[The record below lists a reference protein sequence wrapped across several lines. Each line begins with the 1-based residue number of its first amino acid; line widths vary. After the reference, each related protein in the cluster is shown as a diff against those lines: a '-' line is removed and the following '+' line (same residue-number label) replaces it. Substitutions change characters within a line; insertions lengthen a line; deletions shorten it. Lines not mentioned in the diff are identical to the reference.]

1 MNECRCQQPMKILSG
16 MLVQLG
22 LRIVPAGQPKRDLA
36 DIEIRALH
44 VAVKKGLYKVVPNVS
59 IDIFATFKQE
69 TESNAYFII
78 AVRVSSKYG
87 HDTKP
92 TMRPFLRY
100 LDSSKKL
107 NIKIKKLQFS
117 LELTLG
123 VRFWMDTATRIYRCK
138 DYGEVNNTQTLLYQN
153 HTLGPQLKPRYYQ
166 VLSPLMYCLQVE
178 LVSGEFEENDGV
190 VTINNTS
197 PPLSVNDYYR
207 VSRETPAPIRI
218 CADTYFQKINSAQR
232 CAQEFSEAILLISLC
247 RSFQVFL

>member
-22 LRIVPAGQPKRDLA
+22 LRIVPEGQPKRDIA

-44 VAVKKGLYKVVPNVS
+44 VAVKKGLYKLVPNVS
-59 IDIFATFKQE
+59 VDIFATFKQE
-69 TESNAYFII
+69 TESNTYFII

-100 LDSSKKL
+100 LDSSEKL
-107 NIKIKKLQFS
+107 KIKIKKSQFS

-123 VRFWMDTATRIYRCK
+123 VRFWMDTGIYRCK
-138 DYGEVNNTQTLLYQN
+138 DYGAVNNTQMLLYQN
-153 HTLGPQLKPRYYQ
+153 DTLGPQSQTAYYQ

-178 LVSGEFEENDGV
+178 LVSGEFEEIDGV